1 MQNEGTMSERRT
13 RRGRPNIV
21 GIEKGIGPLEAQVV
35 RTISQLS
42 VPVSVREVC
51 DEMAR
56 DGYFAYQGVL
66 NCMNRL
72 ARKGILE
79 REKQGTAFVYRPLVN
94 LEDLAA
100 EVVSNVLG
108 HMGGHRDRV
117 ICRVLDID
125 PDVGAKEIAE
135 LRRKVRDMARTKRKQ

>member
-1 MQNEGTMSERRT
+1 LQNEGTMSERRT
-13 RRGRPNIV
+13 KRGRPNIV

-42 VPVSVREVC
+42 VPVSVRGVC

-108 HMGGHRDRV
+108 HMGGQRDRV

-135 LRRKVRDMARTKRKQ
+135 LRRKVQDMARGKKNR

>member
-13 RRGRPNIV
+13 KRGRPNIV

>member
-1 MQNEGTMSERRT
+1 MSERGTKRC
-13 RRGRPNIV
+13 RPNIV

-35 RTISQLS
+35 RTISQLT

-79 REKQGTAFVYRPLVN
+79 REKQGTAFLYRPLVN

-108 HMGGHRDRV
+108 HMGGQRDRV

-125 PDVGAKEIAE
+125 PDVGAEEIAE
-135 LRRKVRDMARTKRKQ
+135 LRRKVQDMARAKRDRQGGSDE

>member
-1 MQNEGTMSERRT
+1 MSERRT
-13 RRGRPNIV
+13 KRGRPNIV

-42 VPVSVREVC
+42 IPVSVREVC

-72 ARKGILE
+72 AVE
-79 REKQGTAFVYRPLVN
+79 
-94 LEDLAA
+94 
-100 EVVSNVLG
+100 G
-108 HMGGHRDRV
+108 HS
-117 ICRVLDID
+117 
-125 PDVGAKEIAE
+125 GA
-135 LRRKVRDMARTKRKQ
+135 

>member
-1 MQNEGTMSERRT
+1 MSERRT
-13 RRGRPNIV
+13 KRGRPNIV

-135 LRRKVRDMARTKRKQ
+135 LRRKVGEMARTKKKRQGGR

>member
-1 MQNEGTMSERRT
+1 MSERRT
-13 RRGRPNIV
+13 KRGRPNIV

-125 PDVGAKEIAE
+125 PDVGAEEIAE
-135 LRRKVRDMARTKRKQ
+135 LRRKVRDMARAKKKR